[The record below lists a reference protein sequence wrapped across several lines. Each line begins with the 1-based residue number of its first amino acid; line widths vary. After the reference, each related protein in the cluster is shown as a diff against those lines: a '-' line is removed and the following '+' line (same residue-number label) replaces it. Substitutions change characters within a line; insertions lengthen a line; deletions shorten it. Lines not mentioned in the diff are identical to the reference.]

1 MYCLL
6 VVWRIAP
13 PSSLTGYI
21 VCLWYGELLRPRPSL
36 DVFSACSMA
45 SSQNSQ
51 NMNTLADLYAEVIG
65 VLAKSRFMAVK
76 RRFLVEMKELR
87 VKEQNP
93 AVANQI
99 ISLIMGLKFFR
110 VKVRLLTWLL
120 ESNSSSGLVVRP

>member
-1 MYCLL
+1 
-6 VVWRIAP
+6 
-13 PSSLTGYI
+13 
-21 VCLWYGELLRPRPSL
+21 
-36 DVFSACSMA
+36 MA